1 MIDLVQM
8 QCLQM
13 KVDLISEVER
23 LRAVA
28 TRLSSQARLAGSAW
42 PSSVVST
49 ACLLLREEGST

>member
-1 MIDLVQM
+1 MVDMVQM
-8 QCLQM
+8 QCFQM